1 MSWHDRE
8 GSPFPQDVWD
18 VIDATVRAAAEEVRA
33 ARRVVEVVG
42 PLGFAARAGV
52 AEDRPARGEG
62 PARGPEEAGSAR
74 RRGEGEARAILDEAD
89 VAPHVHVPAVQV
101 MPVIHRTF
109 SLGARAVEAFLARGE
124 PLGSTEAAEAARQV
138 ARAEER
144 LLVEGHAAAG
154 VRGLL
159 DQPGALQLRAGDW
172 SDPGRAADELLAALA
187 QLDAAGRHG
196 PYAAAVSPARFYQLL
211 RPHPASGVSPL
222 EQLRPAF
229 TGGIVKAP
237 TLADGAIVVVR
248 SGSGPRAI
256 VGEELAAAYDGR
268 EGIFHRISLVESVTL
283 QPGVPGSVAVLR
295 G

>member
-1 MSWHDRE
+1 MSWQDRE
-8 GSPFPQDVWD
+8 GSPFPQELWD

-52 AEDRPARGEG
+52 AEDRPAR
-62 PARGPEEAGSAR
+62 A
-74 RRGEGEARAILDEAD
+74 EGEARAAPEGSASGPDEAD
-89 VAPHVHVPAVQV
+89 VAPHVHVPSVQV
-101 MPVIHRTF
+101 LPVIHRTF
-109 SLGARAVEAFLARGE
+109 SLGARAVEAFVARGE
-124 PLGSTEAAEAARQV
+124 PLTSTEAAEAARQV
-138 ARAEER
+138 ARAEDR

-187 QLDAAGRHG
+187 RLDAVGRHG
-196 PYAAAVSPARFYQLL
+196 PFAAAVSPARFYQLL

-248 SGSGPRAI
+248 SGSGPRAVI
-256 VGEELAAAYDGR
+256 GEELAAAYDGR

>member
-8 GSPFPQDVWD
+8 GSPFPQEVWD
-18 VIDATVRAAAEEVRA
+18 AIDAAVRTAADEVRA

-52 AEDRPARGEG
+52 AEDR
-62 PARGPEEAGSAR
+62 
-74 RRGEGEARAILDEAD
+74 RAPGADEAD
-89 VAPHVHVPAVQV
+89 IAPHVHVPAVQV

-109 SLGARAVEAFLARGE
+109 SLGARTVEAFLARGE
-124 PLGSTEAAEAARQV
+124 PLTSTEAAEAARQV

-144 LLVEGHAAAG
+144 LLVEGHAGAG

-172 SDPGRAADELLAALA
+172 SDPGRAADELLGALA

-196 PYAAAVSPARFYQLL
+196 PFAAAVSPARFYQLL
-211 RPHPASGVSPL
+211 RFHPASGVSPL

-248 SGSGPRAI
+248 SGSGPRAV

>member
-1 MSWHDRE
+1 MSWLDRE

-33 ARRVVEVVG
+33 VRRVVEVVG

-52 AEDRPARGEG
+52 AEDRPAR
-62 PARGPEEAGSAR
+62 AADAGA
-74 RRGEGEARAILDEAD
+74 ADEA
-89 VAPHVHVPAVQV
+89 VIAPHVHVPAVQV
-101 MPVIHRTF
+101 LPVIHRTF

-124 PLGSTEAAEAARQV
+124 PLSSTEMAEAARQV

-159 DQPGALQLRAGDW
+159 DHPGALQLPAGDW
-172 SDPGRAADELLAALA
+172 SDPARAADELLAALA
-187 QLDAAGRHG
+187 KLDAAGRHG
-196 PYAAAVSPARFYQLL
+196 PYAAAISPARFYHLM

-229 TGGIVKAP
+229 TAIVKAP
-237 TLADGAIVVVR
+237 ALADGAIVAVR